1 VTQLRCT
8 TLLKACLALVLSS
21 VVTLASAI
29 SYTVQVVAL
38 SDQEAA
44 LALQRRLISEGYP
57 VYLISV
63 QTESGSVYRLRVGAF
78 ANRNAAVS
86 FASAM
91 GTVDGATPAPALA
104 EGIPQGLIP
113 LEPELLASYPH
124 QPGTTRLE
132 LIPWGDGEALRFQSR
147 AEGEV
152 LQAEYRILTPELVKL
167 PFGAW
172 RAVPDPQNPT
182 AESLWRVRNF
192 LLWPPNFAEL
202 SDAERDAYEDER
214 LFALSASFGL
224 SSQAL
229 RAYRFQPA
237 GSSAPYIVLAER
249 LNLTSSEQRRFP
261 ALGDPNA
268 ALQAHGPELV
278 WLEGEAPEG
287 FPDGLPEPRF
297 DPAAALGD
305 GLASGN
311 RLELDGNGWSAIP
324 DDSYTKLRLHE
335 AGRSWRAVAGYPLWA
350 SEDFLLVYDEDAF
363 KLYQFWPR

>member
-1 VTQLRCT
+1 MTQLRREN
-8 TLLKACLALVLSS
+8 LVKSLVALVLFSL
-21 VVTLASAI
+21 TALASAI

-86 FASAM
+86 FANAM

-132 LIPWGDGEALRFQSR
+132 LIPWGDSHALRFQSH
-147 AEGEV
+147 AEGEMR
-152 LQAEYRILTPELVKL
+152 QAEYRILTPELVKL

-172 RAVPDPQNPT
+172 RAVPDPQNRS

-224 SSQAL
+224 TSQAL
-229 RAYRFQPA
+229 RAYRFEPA
-237 GSSAPYIVLAER
+237 ASSAPYIVLAER
-249 LNLTSSEQRRFP
+249 LNLLSSEQRRFP
-261 ALGDPNA
+261 ALGDPHA
-268 ALQAHGPELV
+268 AVQAHGPELV

-297 DPAAALGD
+297 DPLAALE
-305 GLASGN
+305 ASNTGN
-311 RLELDGNGWSAIP
+311 GLELEGNGWSAIP
-324 DDSYTKLRLHE
+324 DDGYTKLRLHD

-350 SEDFLLVYDEDAF
+350 SEDFLLVYDDDAF